1 MKILK
6 QIKEIQLVGI
16 VDWVWFVVYL
26 KRNIFS
32 RKLDITRKNYKKP
45 IALIRR
51 RERAIAIERKLETVK

>member
-1 MKILK
+1 MKIHK

-16 VDWVWFVVYL
+16 VDWIWFVIYL

-45 IALIRR
+45 IELIRR